1 MLQSDWFVILNWRL
15 MVMLIQSFLNTSTR
29 LIYVLQSLVYHVCAS
44 FGGFFRWLIHSFVG
58 DWCYNLIGSFSI
70 RIDVI
75 AGDSGSFFIRRD
87 VIVGDNGSFFIIK
100 SNVIAGDSGYFFII
114 RRNVISGDSGY
125 FFIIKRNVIAGE
137 SGFFCI
143 IRSRSY
149 SYEGKEEKVVNNYFG
164 SCVYIKISLVDRLV
178 MFE

>member
-1 MLQSDWFVILNWRL
+1 
-15 MVMLIQSFLNTSTR
+15 MLIQSFLNTSTR
-29 LIYVLQSLVYHVCAS
+29 LISVLQSLVHHVCAS

-70 RIDVI
+70 RSDVI

-87 VIVGDNGSFFIIK
+87 VI
-100 SNVIAGDSGYFFII
+100 AGDSSYFFIK
-114 RRNVISGDSGY
+114 RNVISGDSSYFFIKRNVISGDSSY
-125 FFIIKRNVIAGE
+125 FFIIKRNVVAGE

>member
-1 MLQSDWFVILNWRL
+1 MLQSDWFVILTWRL
-15 MVMLIQSFLNTSTR
+15 MLKLNHSFLNTSTR
-29 LIYVLQSLVYHVCAS
+29 LISVLQSLVHHVCAS

-70 RIDVI
+70 RSDVI

-87 VIVGDNGSFFIIK
+87 VI
-100 SNVIAGDSGYFFII
+100 AGDSSYFFIK
-114 RRNVISGDSGY
+114 RNVISGVSSY
-125 FFIIKRNVIAGE
+125 FFIIKRNVVAGE

-149 SYEGKEEKVVNNYFG
+149 SYEGKEEEVVNNYFG
-164 SCVYIKISLVDRLV
+164 SCVYIKISFVDRLV